1 VAPKFIP
8 VWQELGADHWPESPA
23 KIMVP
28 LAKPRGESRLVLLEE
43 SKGLKWT
50 TANSNVEVA
59 VVAKDETL
67 HALNSY
73 LVNLSLAKAD
83 RESLLGAF
91 QARVTSSLSNGGQLL
106 SVTGRSVGQSS
117 IKAGSTLLN
126 VVVTKAID
134 YDITFKF
141 LRCLNDDGTMIDATT
156 HKPSEV
162 DGWINQLHWILG
174 SQANIWF
181 VSTDRRT
188 FDIPKQLGF
197 PLKKA
202 TINSVK
208 EFADEMDHSA
218 DVTVYLVGRYIG
230 DSSSGTTFPNLS
242 SQGDICIVL
251 DDKCKEIP
259 VVKGDDPFILTLA
272 HELVHFV
279 LDRRGQ
285 MGKEHHLFD
294 LDKVLLSKKTESTVL
309 SASTLD
315 MLYPPTKN

>member
-1 VAPKFIP
+1 MAKFIP
-8 VWQELGADHWPESPA
+8 VWQELGADHWPESQA

-28 LAKPRGESRLVLLEE
+28 LTKPRGESRLVLLEDA
-43 SKGLKWT
+43 KGVKWT
-50 TANSNVEVA
+50 KANSNIEVA

-73 LVNLSLAKAD
+73 LANLSLAEVD
-83 RESLLGAF
+83 RKSLLGAL

-106 SVTGRSVGQSS
+106 EVTGKAVGQSS
-117 IKAGSTLLN
+117 IKAGTTLLN
-126 VVVTKAID
+126 FVITKPID

-141 LRCLNDDGTMIDATT
+141 LRCLDDDGAMFDATS

-181 VSTDRRT
+181 VSTERRT

-208 EFADEMDHSA
+208 EFAEGMDSSA

-230 DSSSGTTFPNLS
+230 DSSSGTTFPDLS
-242 SQGDICIVL
+242 SKGDICIVL

-285 MGKEHHLFD
+285 KGKEHHLFD
-294 LDKVLLSKKTESTVL
+294 LDKVLLSKKIESTVL

-315 MLYPPTKN
+315 MLYPPDKK

>member
-1 VAPKFIP
+1 MAAKFIP
-8 VWQELGADHWPESPA
+8 VWQELGADHWPENQA
-23 KIMVP
+23 KIVVP
-28 LAKPRGESRLVLLEE
+28 FNRSPRLVLLEGAK
-43 SKGLKWT
+43 SWKDDPH
-50 TANSNVEVA
+50 VEVNSLR
-59 VVAKDETL
+59 KSETL
-67 HALNSY
+67 HALNTY
-73 LVNLSLAKAD
+73 LADLSLAKVD
-83 RESLLGAF
+83 SDSLLSAF
-91 QARVTSSLSNGGQLL
+91 QARVTKSMDSGGLLL
-106 SVTGRSVGQSS
+106 SLKGKMEGQAS
-117 IKAGSTLLN
+117 ITADRTILN
-126 VVVTKAID
+126 IVVTKSLD
-134 YDITFKF
+134 YDITFKV
-141 LRCLNDDGTMIDATT
+141 LRCQDDDGTMFDATS

-181 VSTDRRT
+181 VSTERLP

-202 TINSVK
+202 TINSVE
-208 EFADEMDHSA
+208 EFAKGMDHSA

-230 DSSSGTTFPNLS
+230 DSSSGTTFPDLS
-242 SQGDICIVL
+242 SKGDICIVL

-285 MGKEHHLFD
+285 MGKEHHLYD

-315 MLYPPTKN
+315 MLFPPDKK